1 MSDEEREMR
10 MIFFFLR
17 NVCGT
22 CTNKVH
28 TYYCKLVQVLMLAML
43 SFRTMSVI
51 WSVFFVL
58 DIIVVLKVI
67 KKLYTVTIQNHSWN

>member
-10 MIFFFLR
+10 MIFFFYEMF
-17 NVCGT
+17 VVHVPI
-22 CTNKVH
+22 KH
-28 TYYCKLVQVLMLAML
+28 TYYCKLVKVLMLAML

-67 KKLYTVTIQNHSWN
+67 EKTVYSNYLKS